1 MPGAVLGAGNIS
13 VNKTKIPA
21 LAGKTDFDKVSIINK
36 GKETKT
42 VRR

>member
-13 VNKTKIPA
+13 VNKTNNDKI
-21 LAGKTDFDKVSIINK
+21 SIINK

-42 VRR
+42 VRK